1 MLLWLLGVAVF
12 VVLLGALWKASPKG
26 GMGALVGIGVAWI
39 LSYYMTPYVTGMT
52 EIPLWLP
59 PLPIAIIALSLFY
72 FGIRT
77 WLRADNLPPPP
88 QEEEPHGH
96 GHGHH

>member
-12 VVLLGALWKASPKG
+12 VMLLGALWKSSPKAG
-26 GMGALVGIGVAWI
+26 IGALVGVGVAWI
-39 LSYYMTPYVTGMT
+39 LSRFMTPYVTGMT

-59 PLPIAIIALSLFY
+59 PLPIAIIALALFY
-72 FGIRT
+72 FGFRT

-88 QEEEPHGH
+88 EQDDEQH

>member
-12 VVLLGALWKASPKG
+12 VVLLGVLWRANPKAG
-26 GMGALVGIGVAWI
+26 IGALAGVGLAWI
-39 LSYYMTPYVTGMT
+39 LSLFMTPYVTGMT

-59 PLPIAIIALSLFY
+59 PLPIAIIALALFY
-72 FGIRT
+72 FGVRT

-88 QEEEPHGH
+88 PEDDA
-96 GHGHH
+96 HHSHH

>member
-1 MLLWLLGVAVF
+1 MLLWLLGVTVF
-12 VVLLGALWKASPKG
+12 VLLLGALWKASPKAG
-26 GMGALVGIGVAWI
+26 LGALVGVGVAWV
-39 LSYYMTPYVTGMT
+39 LSLFMTPYVTGMA

-88 QEEEPHGH
+88 PQEEEPHA
-96 GHGHH
+96 HGHH

>member
-1 MLLWLLGVAVF
+1 MLLWLLGVGVF
-12 VVLLGALWKASPKG
+12 VVLLGALWKASPKA
-26 GMGALVGIGVAWI
+26 GMGALAGVFIAWI
-39 LSYYMTPYVTGMT
+39 LSYFIRPYVTGMT

-72 FGIRT
+72 FGFRT
-77 WLRADNLPPPP
+77 WWRADNLPPP
-88 QEEEPHGH
+88 QEDEQH

>member
-12 VVLLGALWKASPKG
+12 VVLLGALWRASPKAG
-26 GMGALVGIGVAWI
+26 FGALIGIFVAWV
-39 LSYYMTPYVTGMT
+39 LSLYMTPYVTGMT

-59 PLPIAIIALSLFY
+59 PLPIAIIALALFY
-72 FGIRT
+72 FGFKT

-88 QEEEPHGH
+88 KQDDD
-96 GHGHH
+96 HGHH